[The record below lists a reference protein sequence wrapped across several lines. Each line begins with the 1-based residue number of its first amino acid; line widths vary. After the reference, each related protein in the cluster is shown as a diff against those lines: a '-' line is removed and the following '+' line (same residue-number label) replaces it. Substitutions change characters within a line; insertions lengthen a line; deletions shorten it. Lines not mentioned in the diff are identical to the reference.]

1 MSQFDDILES
11 IIQELYFK
19 TSRSGGKGGQHVNK
33 TETKVHLFF
42 DVMQSNSLS
51 DEQKSR
57 LLTKEQNLISKD
69 HVLQMS
75 CETSRSQ
82 AANKAELIE
91 RFTKLLK
98 NALKEEKPRKATKV
112 PRAEKLKRLEGKRKL
127 SEKKQRRKPP
137 EEL

>member
-42 DVMQSNSLS
+42 GVMQSKSLS

-69 HVLQMS
+69 YVLQMS

-137 EEL
+137 EE

>member
-1 MSQFDDILES
+1 MSQFDDILDA

-42 DVMQSNSLS
+42 DVMQSKSLS

-69 HVLQMS
+69 YVLQMS

-137 EEL
+137 EE